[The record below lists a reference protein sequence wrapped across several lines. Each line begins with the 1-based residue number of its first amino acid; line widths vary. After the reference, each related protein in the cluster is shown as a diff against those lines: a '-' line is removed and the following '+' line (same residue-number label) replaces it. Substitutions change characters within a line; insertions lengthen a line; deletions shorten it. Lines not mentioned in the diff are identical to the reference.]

1 MEIRNTTKRPLRIS
15 LPGGKRLHLGPLAT
29 GQVAPKAVDSPKLK
43 ELIDAGD
50 IEVVSGKH
58 SRGSGPSGSGGGM
71 SSSQDGSGGGPA
83 RQTGDR

>member
-1 MEIRNTTKRPLRIS
+1 MEIRNTTKKPLRIP

-29 GQVAPKAVDSPKLK
+29 GQVAPKAADSPKLK
-43 ELIDAGD
+43 ELIESGE

-58 SRGSGPSGSGGGM
+58 SKGSGPAGSSGGM
-71 SSSQDGSGGGPA
+71 SSSQDGSGSGPA